1 MSFAQADIEA
11 RAAALGINVHSQLTP
26 DLRVRIEANMIAAAT
41 PGSTTPAVDNDRIA
55 AALEAIAQAL
65 GEANANV
72 AKGVAAEASVAAT
85 LAAQEARL
93 SSEAAPAS

>member
-26 DLRVRIEANMIAAAT
+26 DLRVRIEANMIAAAA
-41 PGSTTPAVDNDRIA
+41 PGAGAPAADMDRIA
-55 AALEAIAQAL
+55 AALEAIAKAL
-65 GEANANV
+65 GDANANA

-85 LAAQEARL
+85 LAAQEVRR
-93 SSEAAPAS
+93 AAETAPTS